1 MYTVSNDYLEAV
13 RQPVVE
19 YYIDGT
25 INDTVEFDNSNII
38 SGSFRITNQCS
49 ATDDVVLGSVY
60 TGELSCTF
68 CNLQSVQRY
77 TWVDSVIVPYFNLK
91 IDDENYETVPLGI
104 YTVKE
109 AKHSAEG
116 VMIKAYDNMI
126 KLDEKFD
133 PEKFAVARKMYG
145 HLQEACL
152 ACGLTLG
159 MGENQIQEMTN
170 GNIVIGIVGTDSCT
184 NEEFADHGNDI
195 DTYRD
200 FIFWC
205 AQTMACYATA
215 DRWGNLVF
223 RQFQNEEHV
232 VDTIE
237 EDYRLQGAVFDDYTT
252 NYVGFYIMD
261 SQTGGYAYYGY
272 DVEYLEDNIQRTTAR
287 LAAVVEEEAELFA
300 AYMRG
305 EITEE
310 EYNAAVKPLKKL
322 EKKLNKR
329 LAWLRKALEKA
340 QNSEPGTS
348 MNLGENPMLQADGV
362 GATQAR
368 MRKNVLERLDEI
380 SYTPFTCST
389 VVGVHYDLGDI
400 IQFTGGH
407 ASDEG
412 ETCCLMMYDFQM
424 NGEYQMQGFG
434 VDPITKSTKTATQKG
449 SEKAN
454 KNASNAI
461 IEATGGGGGGGISY
475 RTSATNTYEY
485 VDYTEIT

>member
-1 MYTVSNDYLEAV
+1 MYTVSADYLEAV
-13 RQPVVE
+13 KQPVVE

-25 INDTVEFDNSNII
+25 INDSVEFDNSNIV

-49 ATDDVVLGSVY
+49 TTDDVVLGSVY
-60 TGELSCTF
+60 TGQLTVTF
-68 CNLQSVQRY
+68 CNLSSVARY
-77 TWVDSVIVPYFNLK
+77 TWVDSVIVPYFHLK
-91 IDDENYETVPLGI
+91 IDEENYETVPLGVYI
-104 YTVKE
+104 VKE
-109 AKHSAEG
+109 AKHTAQG
-116 VMIKAYDNMI
+116 VAVTAYDNLI

-133 PEKFAVARKMYG
+133 PEQFTVARKMYD
-145 HLQEACL
+145 HLQVACL
-152 ACGLTLG
+152 ACDMTLG
-159 MGENQIQEMTN
+159 MGENQIRSLTN
-170 GNIVIGIVGTDSCT
+170 GDVVIGIVGTASCT

-200 FIFWC
+200 FIFYC

-223 RQFQNEEHV
+223 RQYENEEQV

-261 SQTGGYAYYGY
+261 SQSGGYAYYGY
-272 DVEYLEDNIQRTTAR
+272 DVENLEDNIERTQAR
-287 LAAVVEEEAELFA
+287 IAAIVEQEQELWGK
-300 AYMRG
+300 YQRG

-310 EYNAAVKPLKKL
+310 EYEAAMKPLRKL
-322 EKKLNKR
+322 TKKLNKR
-329 LAWLRKALEKA
+329 LAWLNKALDKA
-340 QNSEPGTS
+340 EHSKPGTS

-368 MRKNVLERLDEI
+368 MRKDVLARLDEI
-380 SYTPFTCST
+380 SYTPFSCST
-389 VVGVHYDLGDI
+389 VCGVHYDLGDI

-407 ASDEG
+407 ASDDG

-434 VDPITKSTKTATQKG
+434 VDPIQKSTKTATQKG

-461 IEATGGGGGGGISY
+461 IEAGSGGGGISY
-475 RTSATNTYEY
+475 HTKFDYFAEL
-485 VDYTEIT
+485 VDYTEIS